1 MIVNYI
7 EAKCD
12 ILISR
17 NDCPNCTQSDIE
29 TLNKE
34 LFSRTDYLTSITGEK
49 YTIELVSPMYLFRP
63 RDNAMDIFATVKIKT
78 LPTEAIL
85 YCPDDNDYKTTSKE
99 IIGFIEDNFALL
111 QTDTHLYKS
120 YNFRYF
126 NIYDLTYDDNPEFRR
141 KTRNECDEEDYF
153 KISCNEGD
161 DNTVPVSS
169 IKIDTNGNATVYFDN
184 DFEPL
189 YRSFDK
195 ATDSEEFLVVWKKG
209 DVVKNEVTTFKHVI
223 ELFIKYCY

>member
-1 MIVNYI
+1 MVVNHI

-17 NDCPNCTQSDIE
+17 NDCSDCTKSDIE
-29 TLNKE
+29 TLNEE
-34 LFSRTDYLTSITGEK
+34 LFSRTHYLTSLTGEK
-49 YTIELVSPMYLFRP
+49 YTVELVNPMYLFSSKH
-63 RDNAMDIFATVKIKT
+63 DGEEIFATVKIKT

-85 YCPDDNDYKTTSKE
+85 YFSDDNDYETTSTE
-99 IIGFIEDNFALL
+99 IIRFIEDNFALL
-111 QTDTHLYKS
+111 QADTPIYKS

-126 NIYDLTYDDNPEFRR
+126 NIFDLTYDDNPEFRS

-153 KISCNEGD
+153 KISCNED
-161 DNTVPVSS
+161 DENTVPVSC
-169 IKIDTNGNATVYFDN
+169 IKIDTKGNATVYFDN

-195 ATDSEEFLVVWKKG
+195 ATDTEEFLVVWKKG

-223 ELFIKYCY
+223 ELFIKYCH

>member
-1 MIVNYI
+1 M
-7 EAKCD
+7 
-12 ILISR
+12 
-17 NDCPNCTQSDIE
+17 
-29 TLNKE
+29 
-34 LFSRTDYLTSITGEK
+34 
-49 YTIELVSPMYLFRP
+49 
-63 RDNAMDIFATVKIKT
+63 
-78 LPTEAIL
+78 
-85 YCPDDNDYKTTSKE
+85 
-99 IIGFIEDNFALL
+99 
-111 QTDTHLYKS
+111 
-120 YNFRYF
+120 
-126 NIYDLTYDDNPEFRR
+126 TYDDNPEFRS